1 MKLVPPTSLVQK
13 KNKDTTKGV
22 WDTSEQL
29 PADIQA

>member
-1 MKLVPPTSLVQK
+1 MKLVPPTSLVQ